1 MRRVIFGGIFALV
14 FAATAFGQ
22 ALNTTVF
29 FFEFADEVKTVSNAS
44 VSLTSSIYSPPTN
57 TALRADR
64 ADCVLKCTT
73 TSPCPINVRATG
85 AAATTIT
92 GRPVVDGQGFT
103 IFGRDVITN
112 FRAIRT
118 GANDGDLWCSYS
130 RR

>member
-1 MRRVIFGGIFALV
+1 MRKTFLGSLFALV

-22 ALNTTVF
+22 NLSTTNF

-44 VSLTSSIYSPPTN
+44 VSLTSSVYAPTTN
-57 TALRADR
+57 TSLRADR

-85 AAATTIT
+85 AAVTTIT

-103 IFGRDVITN
+103 IFGRDTIVN